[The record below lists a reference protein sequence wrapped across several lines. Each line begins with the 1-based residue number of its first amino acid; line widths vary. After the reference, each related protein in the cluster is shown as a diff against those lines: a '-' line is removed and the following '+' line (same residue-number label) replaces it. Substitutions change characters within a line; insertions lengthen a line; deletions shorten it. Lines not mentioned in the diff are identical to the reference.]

1 MHVHILRASI
11 SKNEEDDFD
20 AFLGNILLVFSDFL
34 DFNFTNF
41 NISWVLRRQNYS
53 NANFIYI
60 ILGDI
65 SNF

>member
-1 MHVHILRASI
+1 MIKTKEKHVHILRASI

-41 NISWVLRRQNYS
+41 SIS
-53 NANFIYI
+53 
-60 ILGDI
+60 
-65 SNF
+65 